1 MDQRLVG
8 AGPASLVACPG
19 STTAKESNPEE
30 LLAAAHADCF
40 SMALSLGPS
49 AAGHPPSSINTTARI
64 HLRLVGGAPAIQQ
77 IDPKTETDV
86 PGLDQEEFQDHAERA
101 KTSCII
107 SVALGGRGQINL
119 SAHDRSVNQAGRL
132 GCERRRRHADPLSG

>member
-1 MDQRLVG
+1 MRAHG
-8 AGPASLVACPG
+8 PAPTRAGPASLVSCPG

-30 LLAAAHADCF
+30 LLAAAHAACF
-40 SMALSLGPS
+40 SMALSLGLS
-49 AAGHPPSSINTTARI
+49 DAGHPPSSINTTARI

-101 KTSCII
+101 KASCII
-107 SVALGGRGQINL
+107 SRALGGVGQISL
-119 SAHDRSVNQAGRL
+119 SATLA
-132 GCERRRRHADPLSG
+132 P